1 MDPTMYDLHSWSK
14 QRREEALR
22 EVQRRSV
29 AKRAKRNGG
38 TRFEFG
44 RVSSALSGVLS
55 CLGSLLR

>member
-1 MDPTMYDLHSWSK
+1 MDPTLYDLHPWSK
-14 QRREEALR
+14 RRREEALR

-29 AKRAKRNGG
+29 AKRTKRNGR

-55 CLGSLLR
+55 LLR

>member
-1 MDPTMYDLHSWSK
+1 MDPTLYDLHSWSK
-14 QRREEALR
+14 RRREEALR

-44 RVSSALSGVLS
+44 RVNSALSGVLS

>member
-14 QRREEALR
+14 RRREEAHR

-55 CLGSLLR
+55 LLR

>member
-1 MDPTMYDLHSWSK
+1 MMPMYDPHPWSK
-14 QRREEALR
+14 QRREEVLR
-22 EVQRRSV
+22 EVQRRTV

>member
-14 QRREEALR
+14 RRREEVLR

-38 TRFEFG
+38 ARFEFG
-44 RVSSALSGVLS
+44 RVSSALSGGL
-55 CLGSLLR
+55 SLLR

>member
-22 EVQRRSV
+22 EVHRRSV
-29 AKRAKRNGG
+29 VKRAKRNGG